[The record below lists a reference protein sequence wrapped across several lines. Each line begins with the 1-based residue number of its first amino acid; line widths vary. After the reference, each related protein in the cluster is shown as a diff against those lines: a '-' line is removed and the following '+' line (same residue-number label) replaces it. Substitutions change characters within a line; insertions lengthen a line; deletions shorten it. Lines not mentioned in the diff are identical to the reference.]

1 MSILVFGKNGL
12 AGSAITRKLN
22 ETNRQHISLSRIDVD
37 LSNFDKTLE
46 CIKSIKPSS
55 VIVAAAR
62 VGGMVANKTYPAEFL
77 LDNLIIQN
85 NILKAS
91 HVASVDRLIFLG
103 SSCIYPHTATN
114 PIKEESLLTGPL
126 EKTNEPYAIAKIAGL
141 KLVQAFR
148 EEYGRDWIS
157 LMPTNLYGPGDNFD
171 LKNSHVLA
179 ALIRKIYE
187 AQQNGQEEITLWGS
201 GKPRREFLH
210 VDDFAEA
217 VLFCL
222 DNYHDAMPINIGV
235 GEDVSISELSGII
248 AKEIGFNGQIKWDTS
263 IPDGIYQKRLDVS
276 KISNLGWN
284 SKIDLDIG
292 INETVSWFMKN
303 QGSARLDVRIS
314 LIS

>member
-22 ETNRQHISLSRIDVD
+22 ETDRQHISLSRKDVD
-37 LSNFDKTLE
+37 LSNFNKTLE
-46 CIKSIKPSS
+46 CIKDIKPSS

-187 AQQNGQEEITLWGS
+187 AKQNGQNEITLWGS

-235 GEDVSISELSGII
+235 GKDVSISELSEII
-248 AKEIGFNGQIKWDTS
+248 TKEIGFNGQINWDTG

-276 KISNLGWN
+276 KLSNLGWN
-284 SKIDLDIG
+284 SKIELEFG
-292 INETVSWFMKN
+292 ISETVSWFMKN
-303 QGSARLDVRIS
+303 QDSARLDVQIR